1 MTNIILSDDHNVV
14 RQGIKALLAAEPD
27 MNVVAE
33 AADALNT
40 IKLVRQ
46 HKPDILVLDLML
58 GGMDGIDVV
67 SQVVDCS
74 PKTSVVILSMHSNEA
89 YVVRALKAGAMAY
102 VLKECSAEELVTAI
116 RTAVSGKR
124 YLSST
129 LSEHAIKAYVQAGEE
144 VIHEAYDTLTQR
156 EREILHMVAQGSTNS
171 EIAER
176 LSISRRTVEV
186 HRANMMK
193 KLDLK
198 GHADLMRYAL
208 QHNIIPSNNMIS

>member
-14 RQGIKALLAAEPD
+14 RQGIKALLATEPD
-27 MNVVAE
+27 MKVVAE
-33 AADALNT
+33 AADALST

-58 GGMDGIDVV
+58 GGMDGIDIVK
-67 SQVVDCS
+67 QVIDCS

-89 YVVRALKAGAMAY
+89 YIVKALKAGAMAY
-102 VLKECSAEELVTAI
+102 VLKECTAEELVTAV
-116 RTAVSGKR
+116 RQAVSGKR

-129 LSEHAIKAYVQAGEE
+129 LSELAIKAYVETGKEG
-144 VIHEAYDTLTQR
+144 IHESYDTLTQR
-156 EREILHMVAQGSTNS
+156 EREILHMVAQGNTNS
-171 EIAER
+171 DIAER

-193 KLDLK
+193 KLGLK
-198 GHADLMRYAL
+198 SHADLIRYAL
-208 QHNIIPSNNMIS
+208 QHNII

>member
-1 MTNIILSDDHNVV
+1 MLSDDHNVV

-33 AADALNT
+33 AADALST

-58 GGMDGIDVV
+58 GGMDGIDIV

-116 RTAVSGKR
+116 RAAVSGKR

-171 EIAER
+171 DIAER